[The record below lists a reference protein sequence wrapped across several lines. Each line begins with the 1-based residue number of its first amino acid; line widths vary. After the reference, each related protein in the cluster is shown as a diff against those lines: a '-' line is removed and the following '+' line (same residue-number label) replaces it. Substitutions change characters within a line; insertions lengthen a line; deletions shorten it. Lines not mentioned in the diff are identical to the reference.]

1 MCMLKLKAFHF
12 SNMWNLCWYFYF
24 TFLTWQKNSNFFFH
38 IHFLKILKEYNGRKL
53 KQFFNIGLNKSFL
66 NIHINIENFQVINIC
81 YFFFFKF
88 KHELYSIFL
97 MFLIYKTTLYC
108 NYERQLTSQ
117 TRFSFLRY
125 STLFSFTLILTS
137 TRANPP
143 AYSCMNAPSS
153 MYSIVQ

>member
-1 MCMLKLKAFHF
+1 MLP
-12 SNMWNLCWYFYF
+12 
-24 TFLTWQKNSNFFFH
+24 
-38 IHFLKILKEYNGRKL
+38 
-53 KQFFNIGLNKSFL
+53 
-66 NIHINIENFQVINIC
+66 
-81 YFFFFKF
+81 FFFKF